1 MTGTIK
7 PTLDQLTEDFFS
19 RYPRITEMTVAAE
32 IGRVRAGAWRYDP
45 RGRGWYVW
53 SGVCWEGD
61 REAVV
66 AEAVTGYCLMLS
78 VSAAAGG
85 QITATRAEKIQTSGF
100 VGGVVRIL
108 KNHALIHAD
117 QDEWDA
123 NAFLLGTPG
132 GTVDLKTGKIRPARP
147 NDFITKLTAVA
158 PAAERTPCP
167 AGWLKFLGQV
177 TKGVK
182 AKQKFLQQWTGIGL
196 TGDVS
201 EQYFVDYYGPGGNGK
216 SVFIG
221 VLARIFGAYH
231 CRADLDLFLASRH
244 SKHPTGLMD
253 LKGARMVTCVE
264 VEEGRAWDNR
274 IIKTVTGGDRQKAR
288 FMGKDFVEFN
298 PTASFT
304 VVGDHLPNL
313 DSVGPAMRRRV
324 LVLEFLYKPKEKE
337 RREHLA
343 DELFDAEASA
353 ILRWAID
360 GCVAWQAHG
369 FTIPKCVRVATDEY
383 FEDQDEVGAWL
394 EEHCEID
401 QRKKAEREREPWFTS
416 IDRLYAS
423 LLSHCRGVGRSA
435 GTKGALSNRLKQ
447 DKRLRKE
454 RTNAVRGF
462 TGIRIKGFD
471 FSSIPGFEAP
481 GRRRRGEKRAERSR
495 ARTSK
500 GDTQKR
506 A

>member
-1 MTGTIK
+1 MAATK
-7 PTLDQLTEDFFS
+7 QHVDDFLS
-19 RYPRITEMTVAAE
+19 RYPRITETTVAAE
-32 IGRVRAGAWRYDP
+32 IGQGRAGVWRHDP
-45 RGRGWYVW
+45 RGHGWYVW
-53 SGVCWEGD
+53 SDTHWKGD
-61 REAVV
+61 CEAIV
-66 AEAVTGYCLMLS
+66 ADAVAGYCMALS
-78 VSAAAGG
+78 SSALAIGKISAV
-85 QITATRAEKIQTSGF
+85 RAEKIQTSGF
-100 VGGVVRIL
+100 MGGVLRIL
-108 KNHALIHAD
+108 KNHTLIRAD

-123 NAFLLGTPG
+123 DPFLLGTPG
-132 GTVDLKTGKIRPARP
+132 GTVELKTGKVRPARP
-147 NDFITKLTAVA
+147 QDYITKLTGVA
-158 PAAERTPCP
+158 PAAEGTPPP
-167 AGWLKFLGQV
+167 AGWMKFLGQV
-177 TKGVK
+177 TKGV
-182 AKQKFLQQWTGIGL
+182 AEKQKFLQQWAGIGL

-201 EQYFVDYYGPGGNGK
+201 EQYFVDYYGTGGNGK

-221 VLARIFGAYH
+221 VLVRILGAYH

-324 LVLEFLYKPKEKE
+324 LVLEFLYKPTAKE

-343 DELFDAEASA
+343 DELFEAEAA
-353 ILRWAID
+353 AVLRWAID
-360 GCVAWQAHG
+360 GCVDWQANG

-394 EEHCEID
+394 EADCEID
-401 QRKKAEREREPWFTS
+401 RRPKAERKREPWFTS
-416 IDRLYAS
+416 IDTLYGS

-447 DKRLRKE
+447 DKRLKKA

-462 TGIRIKGFD
+462 TGIKLKGID
-471 FSSIPGFEAP
+471 FSKIMGFGAP
-481 GRRRRGEKRAERSR
+481 GRRGLGETRAARSR
-495 ARTSK
+495 ARPSK

>member
-1 MTGTIK
+1 MANTTK
-7 PTLDQLTEDFFS
+7 PALDQPTQDFFS
-19 RYPRITEMTVAAE
+19 RYPRITEMTVAAQ

-66 AEAVTGYCLMLS
+66 ADAVTGYCLAL
-78 VSAAAGG
+78 SAAAAADG
-85 QITATRAEKIQTSGF
+85 QITTTRAEKIQTSGF

-108 KNHALIHAD
+108 KNHTLIHAD

-123 NAFLLGTPG
+123 DPFLLGTPG
-132 GTVDLKTGKIRPARP
+132 GTVNLKTGEVRPARP
-147 NDFITKLTAVA
+147 QDYITKLTAVA
-158 PAAERTPCP
+158 PAAKGTPCP
-167 AGWLKFLGQV
+167 GWLKFLGQV
-177 TKGVK
+177 TKRVGE
-182 AKQKFLQQWTGIGL
+182 KQKFLQQWTGIGL
-196 TGDVS
+196 SGDVS

-216 SVFIG
+216 SVFVG
-221 VLARIFGAYH
+221 VLARILGAYH

-274 IIKTVTGGDRQKAR
+274 IIKSVTGGDRQKAR

-324 LVLEFLYKPKEKE
+324 LVLEFLYKPADEE

-343 DELFDAEASA
+343 DELFDAEAPA

-360 GCVAWQAHG
+360 GCVDWQANG
-369 FTIPKCVRVATDEY
+369 FTIPECVRVATDEY

-394 EEHCEID
+394 EADCEID
-401 QRKKAEREREPWFTS
+401 RRSKADRKREPWFTS
-416 IDRLYAS
+416 IDT
-423 LLSHCRGVGRSA
+423 LSAAC
-435 GTKGALSNRLKQ
+435 
-447 DKRLRKE
+447 
-454 RTNAVRGF
+454 
-462 TGIRIKGFD
+462 
-471 FSSIPGFEAP
+471 
-481 GRRRRGEKRAERSR
+481 
-495 ARTSK
+495 
-500 GDTQKR
+500 
-506 A
+506 